1 MISSLPD
8 ASTLVLNPRVSIRL
22 GDYRGTTIEVAFG
35 SGSRRRIFS
44 CSAANIVAW
53 LMGHTDSGLPVT
65 DSIELAKTT
74 LGLSTSDAEQLVNDA
89 QNEGLLLFA
98 DERQPPSAAEA
109 AWLRWG
115 WRDALDYHVATRDLV
130 FEFGD
135 EAGMA
140 KQRNALL
147 AWEEDARFERDEPSP
162 GPYKEYP
169 KAQRIPLQRSR
180 KLIDTAVFGV
190 TLYERR
196 TCRTFNRRQLPL
208 DAVSELF
215 QHACGV
221 VREFDAVGCGKQ
233 LLKTSP
239 SGGAR
244 HPVEAYAV
252 ALNVEGLS
260 RGLYHYNAREHSF
273 ECLKEAVDAEHIWK
287 LVHKQGGMNRASLAV
302 FFTVRW
308 KRHIWKYRYPRSY
321 RMVLFDVAHLVQT
334 FILTATATNFHT
346 FLTPAI
352 DDAAAGEFLG
362 IEDELE
368 ESVLYS
374 VGLG

>member
-1 MISSLPD
+1 M
-8 ASTLVLNPRVSIRL
+8 LVLNPRVSIRL

-44 CSAANIVAW
+44 CSAPNVVAW
-53 LMGHTDSGLPVT
+53 LMGHTESGLSVES
-65 DSIELAKTT
+65 SIELAQTT
-74 LGLSTSDAEQLVNDA
+74 LELSASEAAQLVNNARD
-89 QNEGLLLFA
+89 EGLLFPA
-98 DERQPPSAAEA
+98 EERQPPSDAEA

-130 FEFGD
+130 FEAGD

-140 KQRNALL
+140 KQRNELIAWEQDALL
-147 AWEEDARFERDEPSP
+147 GRDQPSP

-169 KAQRIPLQRSR
+169 EAQRIPLQRSR
-180 KLIDTAVFGV
+180 ELIDAAVFGV
-190 TLYERR
+190 TLHKRR
-196 TCRTFNRRQLPL
+196 TCRVFNQRQLPL

-215 QHACGV
+215 QHACGI
-221 VREFDAVGCGKQ
+221 VREFDVAGAGKQ

-244 HPVEAYAV
+244 HPVEVYAV
-252 ALNVEGLS
+252 AFNVERLP
-260 RGLYHYNAREHSF
+260 RGLYHYNVREHSF
-273 ECLKEAVDAEHIWK
+273 ELLKEAVDSEQIWQ
-287 LVHKQGGMNRASLAV
+287 LVHKQGGLDRVSLAV
-302 FFTVRW
+302 FFTARW
-308 KRHIWKYRYPRSY
+308 RRHMWKYRYPRSY

-334 FILTATATNFHT
+334 FLLTATATNFHT

-352 DDAAAGEFLG
+352 DDTAAGEFLG
-362 IEDELE
+362 IEDDLE

-374 VGLG
+374 VGVG